1 MFRNANNPY
10 YQYPASSVR
19 MVKGKW
25 YVTISVPAHMRH
37 LFSNR
42 RDIKLSTGTTDLKG
56 AQRKQHDLAQQI
68 YDKFD
73 AARDDAAAKHNTTTD
88 AFALATIYG
97 LATEFK
103 HKDIPDLKPSTN
115 YQQLLNFKN
124 YCDVYSEMV
133 MNAGTKE
140 ELNKLATLTAL
151 GTHFSKLLTAE
162 TGKPNKL
169 EVVVAKSNAAQM
181 GSQYTPKQRG
191 YAGRYRT
198 EIVHNFWSD
207 LLITAA
213 REQGLPEPR
222 IEPFVQGP
230 HDAMILA
237 DGKIVP
243 DLHITR
249 SPEITKKFESI
260 SRPAR
265 VVPKGV
271 VTVSSVMEDYLAD
284 MRLKQDSLD
293 TQRKLTRWAKQFL
306 DMMGDMEIAEIKPTH
321 GFEYINKVLSE
332 YPTRANKTL
341 KDYLWGVQN
350 LLKFCRER
358 GYIDINPFV
367 DLDISKYG
375 KTSEQTY
382 PYSREEL
389 RTIFA
394 HDWGPQERL
403 LLSILATTGMR
414 PSEAGNMTWER
425 FNDTEHKGI
434 RFLSTLDTD
443 TEQVRVK
450 NQSSRRQVPLHPDLV
465 LPEKSTGRLFNYEK
479 DDVGRC
485 STEINYRVNP
495 TLHELVPHPNKS
507 IRSLRRTFKVMMRDL
522 GVDEEVHDAITG
534 HGDNKSTSR
543 SNYGGGRFK
552 PQFEAISK
560 LDISFLGSENLR

>member
-42 RDIKLSTGTTDLKG
+42 RDIKLSTGTTDLKA

-68 YDKFD
+68 YNKFD
-73 AARDDAAAKHNTTTD
+73 AARDDAAAKHNATTD
-88 AFALATIYG
+88 TFALDSIYG

-103 HKDIPDLKPSTN
+103 HKEIPNLKPSTN

-124 YCDVYSEMV
+124 ACDVYSEMV
-133 MNAGTKE
+133 LNAGTKE
-140 ELNKLATLTAL
+140 QAHGLITLQASASSEEEIVL
-151 GTHFSKLLTAE
+151 GTRALL
-162 TGKPNKL
+162 KDSL
-169 EVVVAKSNAAQM
+169 
-181 GSQYTPKQRG
+181 YTSEQRG
-191 YAGRYRT
+191 FAAKYKS
-198 EIVHNFWSD
+198 EIVYNFLAD

-222 IEPFVQGP
+222 FEPFDGRNNSMVLKDGQ
-230 HDAMILA
+230 IL
-237 DGKIVP
+237 P
-243 DLHITR
+243 DVSTLRRFTNEPLEPIG
-249 SPEITKKFESI
+249 
-260 SRPAR
+260 RPAR

-350 LLKFCRER
+350 FLKFCRER

-375 KTSEQTY
+375 KASEQTY

-389 RTIFA
+389 TTIFA

-450 NQSSRRQVPLHPDLV
+450 NQSSKRQVPLHPDLV
-465 LPEKSTGRLFNYEK
+465 LPQKSTGRLFDYQK

-495 TLHELVPHPNKS
+495 KLHELVPHPNKS

-522 GVDEEVHDAITG
+522 GVNEEVHDAITG
-534 HGDNKSTSR
+534 HGENKTTSR
-543 SNYGGGRFK
+543 SNYGGGGFK
-552 PQFEAISK
+552 QWFEAISK

>member
-1 MFRNANNPY
+1 MTLL
-10 YQYPASSVR
+10 Q
-19 MVKGKW
+19 
-25 YVTISVPAHMRH
+25 
-37 LFSNR
+37 
-42 RDIKLSTGTTDLKG
+42 
-56 AQRKQHDLAQQI
+56 
-68 YDKFD
+68 
-73 AARDDAAAKHNTTTD
+73 NTTTTTD
-88 AFALATIYG
+88 TFALDSIYG

-103 HKDIPDLKPSTN
+103 HKKIPDLKPSTN

-124 YCDVYSEMV
+124 ACDVYSEMV
-133 MNAGTKE
+133 LNAATKE
-140 ELNKLATLTAL
+140 QAHELATLLASASSEEEIVLGSRAL
-151 GTHFSKLLTAE
+151 LKDS
-162 TGKPNKL
+162 P
-169 EVVVAKSNAAQM
+169 
-181 GSQYTPKQRG
+181 YTSKQRG
-191 YAGRYRT
+191 YAAKYKS
-198 EIVHNFWSD
+198 EIVYNFWAD

-222 IEPFVQGP
+222 FEPFDGRNNSMVLKDGQ
-230 HDAMILA
+230 IL
-237 DGKIVP
+237 P
-243 DLHITR
+243 DVSTLRRFTNE
-249 SPEITKKFESI
+249 PLEPI

-375 KTSEQTY
+375 KASEQTY

-389 RTIFA
+389 NTIFA

-450 NQSSRRQVPLHPDLV
+450 NQSSKRQVPLHPDLV

-495 TLHELVPHPNKS
+495 TLHELVPHPKKS

-522 GVDEEVHDAITG
+522 GVNEEVHDAITG
-534 HGDNKSTSR
+534 HGENKTTSR
-543 SNYGGGRFK
+543 SNYGGGGFK
-552 PQFEAISK
+552 QWFEAISK

>member
-25 YVTISVPAHMRH
+25 YVSISVPAHMRH

-42 RDIKLSTGTTDLKG
+42 RDIKLSTGTTDLKA

-68 YDKFD
+68 YNKFD
-73 AARDDAAAKHNTTTD
+73 AARDDAAAKHNVTTD
-88 AFALATIYG
+88 TFAFASIYG
-97 LATEFK
+97 LATVFK
-103 HKDIPDLKPSTN
+103 HKDISNLKPSTN
-115 YQQLLNFKN
+115 YQKLLNFKN
-124 YCDVYSEMV
+124 ACDVYSEMV
-133 MNAGTKE
+133 LNAATKE
-140 ELNKLATLTAL
+140 QAHELATLLASASSEEELVLGSRAL
-151 GTHFSKLLTAE
+151 LKDS
-162 TGKPNKL
+162 P
-169 EVVVAKSNAAQM
+169 
-181 GSQYTPKQRG
+181 YTSKQRG
-191 YAGRYRT
+191 YAGQYKS
-198 EIVHNFWSD
+198 EIVYNFWAD

-230 HDAMILA
+230 HHAMILA

-321 GFEYINKVLSE
+321 GFEYINKVLSK

-375 KTSEQTY
+375 KASEQTY

-389 RTIFA
+389 TTIFA
-394 HDWGPQERL
+394 HNWGPQERL

-414 PSEAGNMTWER
+414 PSEAGNMT
-425 FNDTEHKGI
+425 
-434 RFLSTLDTD
+434 
-443 TEQVRVK
+443 
-450 NQSSRRQVPLHPDLV
+450 
-465 LPEKSTGRLFNYEK
+465 
-479 DDVGRC
+479 
-485 STEINYRVNP
+485 
-495 TLHELVPHPNKS
+495 
-507 IRSLRRTFKVMMRDL
+507 
-522 GVDEEVHDAITG
+522 
-534 HGDNKSTSR
+534 
-543 SNYGGGRFK
+543 
-552 PQFEAISK
+552 
-560 LDISFLGSENLR
+560 